1 MAIAFSNVDVNFRL
15 KNKRRIKEWINDCI
29 IFYGYKLGSINIA
42 FCSDLYIKKINSK
55 FLNHNYYTD
64 IITFPYIENKII
76 SSDVLISIDTVK
88 SNSEL
93 YQQSFQNE
101 LLRVIIHGILH
112 LVGFDDK
119 EESSEL
125 LMRSAEDYWLKKLQ
139 SNDLFF

>member
-1 MAIAFSNVDVNFRL
+1 MAIFFSNVDVNFRL
-15 KNKRRIKEWINDCI
+15 NNKRIIKNWIINCLV
-29 IFYGYKLGSINIA
+29 FYGYKLGNINIA
-42 FCSDLYIKKINSK
+42 FCSDSYIKKINSQ

-64 IITFPYIENKII
+64 VITFPYSEDKII

-93 YQQSFQNE
+93 YQNIFQNE
-101 LLRVIIHGILH
+101 LQRVIIHAILH

-125 LMRSAEDYWLKKLQ
+125 LMRSTEDYWLKKLQ
-139 SNDLFF
+139 CND

>member
-1 MAIAFSNVDVNFRL
+1 MAIVFSNVDVNFRL
-15 KNKRRIKEWINDCI
+15 KNKIRIKKWINDSL

-42 FCSDLYIKKINSK
+42 FCSDSYIKKINSQYLK
-55 FLNHNYYTD
+55 HNYYTD
-64 IITFPYIENKII
+64 VITFPYIQNKII

-101 LLRVIIHGILH
+101 LQRVIIHGILH

-139 SNDLFF
+139 CND